1 MLKFIQTGKTGGDC
15 TCPYSVISDTS
26 LTVAELIQQI
36 LTRKEWGYIN
46 FYYKKI
52 KWGTAIS
59 KVGYDNT
66 QLSNTNENF
75 MDIQKNLVVKITA
88 SGGWS
93 RMDYDVLIKED

>member
-1 MLKFIQTGKTGGDC
+1 M
-15 TCPYSVISDTS
+15 
-26 LTVAELIQQI
+26 
-36 LTRKEWGYIN
+36 GYIN

-59 KVGYDNT
+59 RVEYNNT

-75 MDIQKNLVVKITA
+75 TDIQKNLVVKITA

-93 RMDYDVLIKED
+93 RMDYDVLIKEE

>member
-15 TCPYSVISDTS
+15 TCPYLVISDTS
-26 LTVAELIQQI
+26 LTVEELIQQI

-52 KWGTAIS
+52 DWGTAIS
-59 KVGYDNT
+59 RVEYDNT

-75 MDIQKNLVVKITA
+75 TDIQKNLVVKISA

-93 RMDYDVLIKED
+93 RMDYDVLIKEE